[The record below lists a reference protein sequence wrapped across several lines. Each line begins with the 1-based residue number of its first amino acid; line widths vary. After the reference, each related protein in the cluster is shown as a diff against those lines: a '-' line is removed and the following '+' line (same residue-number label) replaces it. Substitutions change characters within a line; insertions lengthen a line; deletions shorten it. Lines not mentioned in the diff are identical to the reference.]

1 MVVWYTAGME
11 NIYVYFAYFRREA
24 RKAKWSQER
33 IDAVLDEA
41 MSGDYS
47 HALGTLLDAISK
59 LQEEKEPIIF

>member
-1 MVVWYTAGME
+1 MVMWYTAGME

-47 HALGTLLDAISK
+47 HALGTLLDAISE